1 MGGRSSS
8 GQIREDGAGQAP
20 NAQRME
26 LKYCERC
33 GALGVQPAGRAGL
46 QQDAAGMGCGACR
59 ESLQW
64 LAGGVQR

>member
-1 MGGRSSS
+1 MGRRNSS
-8 GQIREDGAGQAP
+8 GQIRGDGAGQAP

-33 GALGVQPAGRAGL
+33 GALGIQPAGRAGL
-46 QQDAAGMGCGACR
+46 QQEAAGMACAACR

-64 LAGGVQR
+64 LTGGVQR